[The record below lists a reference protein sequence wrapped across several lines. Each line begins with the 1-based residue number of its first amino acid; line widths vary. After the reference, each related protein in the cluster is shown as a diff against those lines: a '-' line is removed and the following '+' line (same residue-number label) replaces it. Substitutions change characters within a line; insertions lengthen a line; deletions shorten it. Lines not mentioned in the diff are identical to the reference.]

1 TLPSCHRIQRL
12 TWPSWWLTQ
21 LLLLQVGAATVSAA
35 QPRTELLN
43 ICMDVKPRKEKPR
56 PENKLHKRKNP
67 CCFANITWEAQK
79 GISHL
84 YRLNWDHCGQT
95 APACSTSSRTPTSM
109 SAPPGALGPAGEP
122 QLAQRRAE
130 AGWAVCTAG
139 KAATLPKPMRTTVTK
154 ARTGCQ
160 DKSGTQWELPA
171 PLPFLLPCTCRS
183 VQATTAEAVAPASRY
198 GLTQHRAI
206 PTGTW

>member
-1 TLPSCHRIQRL
+1 MALYFLRSLEDLTLPSCHRIQRL

-56 PENKLHKRKNP
+56 PENKLRKRKNP

-95 APACSTSSRTPTSM
+95 APACKQY
-109 SAPPGALGPAGEP
+109 LI
-122 QLAQRRAE
+122 
-130 AGWAVCTAG
+130 
-139 KAATLPKPMRTTVTK
+139 
-154 ARTGCQ
+154 Q
-160 DKSGTQWELPA
+160 DTYQYECS
-171 PLPFLLPCTCRS
+171 
-183 VQATTAEAVAPASRY
+183 
-198 GLTQHRAI
+198 
-206 PTGTW
+206 